1 MLLGAAEKTKA
12 KLNQAAKLEVLLLS
26 TCECTKDAWEEFQE
40 TSKLK
45 ILLLLEIGEERID
58 SYLPSQIP

>member
-1 MLLGAAEKTKA
+1 M
-12 KLNQAAKLEVLLLS
+12 S